1 MGAKWDIVFTF
12 VSLVLSLADLGLI
25 IWVLHDYYTGGD
37 IYWFTFT
44 LVIALVPSLL
54 LNCFSVVF
62 FGWDAKGDTPS
73 WQWTIR
79 IVVAILQLST
89 PYRYGKL

>member
-1 MGAKWDIVFTF
+1 MGAKCDIVFTLISF
-12 VSLVLSLADLGLI
+12 LLSLADIGSI
-25 IWVLHDYYTGGD
+25 IWVMHDYYTGGD
-37 IYWFTFT
+37 TYWFTFT

-54 LNCFSVVF
+54 VNCFSFAF
-62 FGWDAKGDTPS
+62 FAWDAKENTSS

-89 PYRYGKL
+89 PFRYGTL